1 MTTRRRS
8 KIGTDPLAWMKEG
21 DGAETMQQAPAK
33 ASSARGPRRSAKPLG
48 LDADLLEESFA
59 ALAPQGPALVRR
71 FYQELFARYPALK
84 PLFSNTS
91 MATQEKKLLSALQLV
106 VGSLRTPEAL
116 LDTLR
121 GLGARHREYGAR
133 PEHYAAVTETLLDVM
148 AECAGELWREEW
160 QAAWEQALNMVASTM
175 LDVGEGL
182 EENKMATTKKAVQSQ
197 LGSAAVMNDIEV
209 LKDILEHAP
218 INVMI
223 ADADENVVFVN
234 RLAREILTEVEDEL
248 AGYIPGFKVSEV
260 IGGSIH
266 RYHKDPEAIKRILY
280 GIGPEGHKGEI
291 TPGHFVFEHET
302 RVLSDA
308 NGETVGYVVQWKDVT
323 EQRAKQEQANRLQRA
338 IDGAQTAMM
347 TIDRDLVITYMN
359 EATRMIFKENELALR
374 EVYPGFSAEHVEGQ
388 CIDMFHKNPAH
399 QRRLLDDPANLPF
412 ETDIQVGPLT
422 FHIRVSPI
430 MDLKGE
436 YVGCTLEWAD
446 VTEARKSEIEVSRL
460 QSAVNG
466 AQTNLMLCDEDLNIT
481 FVNPAV
487 VEMLAKRQ
495 DVLRRSFPGFDAY
508 NLVGKNIDMF
518 HKNPAHQRALL
529 ADASRLPAKAEI
541 KVADL
546 EFEVNAT
553 MIKGPNGEYMGNMVE
568 WKDITEQKDAER
580 QIAGMI
586 ASAVAGQLEQR
597 IDTVSYEGF
606 LKGLGD
612 NINELM
618 DSVVTPVRE
627 TKRVMGCLADG
638 DLTQTMAGDFQGE
651 FSELCESVNTT
662 LGKLSYMVTEIRGTS
677 SSIAS
682 AAGEISQGNTDLSQR
697 TEEQASSLEET
708 ASSME
713 ELTGTVRQNAD
724 NARQANQLASSAREE
739 AGKGGEVVG
748 KAVEAMAE
756 INAASKKIAD
766 IIGVID
772 EIAFQTNLL
781 ALNAAVEAARA
792 GEQGRGFAV
801 VAAEVRNL
809 AQRSASAAKE
819 IKSLIKDSVEKVD
832 EGSKL
837 VDQSGAT
844 LAEIVSAVKKV
855 SDIVAEIASASQ
867 EQATGIDQ
875 VNKAVMQ
882 MDEVTQ
888 QNAALVEQA
897 AAASE
902 SLDEQARGLDDLMTF
917 FKLEEEAVA
926 PAPQLR
932 RPAPAIRRSAER
944 KARAVKRP
952 APVRPQPPA
961 VENDDS
967 EWEEF

>member
-1 MTTRRRS
+1 
-8 KIGTDPLAWMKEG
+8 
-21 DGAETMQQAPAK
+21 
-33 ASSARGPRRSAKPLG
+33 
-48 LDADLLEESFA
+48 
-59 ALAPQGPALVRR
+59 
-71 FYQELFARYPALK
+71 
-84 PLFSNTS
+84 
-91 MATQEKKLLSALQLV
+91 
-106 VGSLRTPEAL
+106 
-116 LDTLR
+116 
-121 GLGARHREYGAR
+121 
-133 PEHYAAVTETLLDVM
+133 
-148 AECAGELWREEW
+148 
-160 QAAWEQALNMVASTM
+160 
-175 LDVGEGL
+175 
-182 EENKMATTKKAVQSQ
+182 
-197 LGSAAVMNDIEV
+197 
-209 LKDILEHAP
+209 
-218 INVMI
+218 
-223 ADADENVVFVN
+223 
-234 RLAREILTEVEDEL
+234 
-248 AGYIPGFKVSEV
+248 
-260 IGGSIH
+260 
-266 RYHKDPEAIKRILY
+266 
-280 GIGPEGHKGEI
+280 
-291 TPGHFVFEHET
+291 
-302 RVLSDA
+302 
-308 NGETVGYVVQWKDVT
+308 
-323 EQRAKQEQANRLQRA
+323 
-338 IDGAQTAMM
+338 
-347 TIDRDLVITYMN
+347 
-359 EATRMIFKENELALR
+359 
-374 EVYPGFSAEHVEGQ
+374 
-388 CIDMFHKNPAH
+388 
-399 QRRLLDDPANLPF
+399 
-412 ETDIQVGPLT
+412 
-422 FHIRVSPI
+422 
-430 MDLKGE
+430 
-436 YVGCTLEWAD
+436 
-446 VTEARKSEIEVSRL
+446 
-460 QSAVNG
+460 VNG